1 MIERKEIR
9 ENPTR
14 KIPSRKIF
22 RIKKTHREQVLT
34 LPNFTRKESFVLAR
48 QILSKWINCST
59 VKLAV
64 INGWRT
70 VSFFSRERVA
80 SHCRRS
86 KCSVGDQSW
95 PMIEEKRR
103 RRRWNG
109 QCIFRHA
116 SSTELD
122 GGLLLWPF
130 HVPPIYKLMVR
141 PRANVS

>member
-70 VSFFSRERVA
+70 VSFFSRERVPLSSIEMFRWGPIVA
-80 SHCRRS
+80 NDRR
-86 KCSVGDQSW
+86 
-95 PMIEEKRR
+95 EEKKTEVEWTVYFSSRVKYR
-103 RRRWNG
+103 VRWWSPSLA
-109 QCIFRHA
+109 F
-116 SSTELD
+116 S
-122 GGLLLWPF
+122 
-130 HVPPIYKLMVR
+130 R
-141 PRANVS
+141 PTYI